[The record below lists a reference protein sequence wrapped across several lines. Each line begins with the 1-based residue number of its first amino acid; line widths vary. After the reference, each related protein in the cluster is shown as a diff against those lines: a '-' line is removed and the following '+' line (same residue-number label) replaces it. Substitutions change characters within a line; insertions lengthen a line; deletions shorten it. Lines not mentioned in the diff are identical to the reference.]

1 MKDQELHDI
10 FHAYRPEID
19 DNDAFMDQLSA
30 QMDAIDAQQQ
40 TNESDPKQQPR
51 IVPLYRRILPWFAGI
66 AAAVLVA
73 LVLINP
79 AKDATPQPTALYPAY
94 LDRGTIK
101 IISSDP
107 FSSYKKTL
115 AEIEQ
120 SGQQLQLA
128 IAEMKEE

>member
-19 DNDAFMDQLSA
+19 DNDAFMDQLST
-30 QMDAIDAQQQ
+30 QMDVIDAQQQ
-40 TNESDPKQQPR
+40 PR
-51 IVPLYRRILPWFAGI
+51 VLPLYRKVLPWAMGI

-73 LVLINP
+73 LVFINP